1 MSNYW
6 DPVFLKHLQG
16 DSIHHVCEVGARY
29 GDESIMLSNIFT
41 KAQILSFECNPVTV
55 ERCRQSLALY
65 PSIKFFDHGLGASAE
80 VLPFYS
86 YTQNNDGAS
95 SLHKRIDFDATQ
107 KCTGQ
112 VVIKTLA
119 SVLTEEN
126 IHHLDLLCMDIQGH
140 ELSVLKGCGDFLSKI
155 DYVIMEE
162 PKPVINTAYLPNGV
176 HSKYTGVPTSAE
188 ISEYMR
194 SNNFIEIERVQE
206 NLIEDNVM
214 YKRV

>member
-6 DPVFLKHLQG
+6 DPSFLKHLEA
-16 DSIHHVCEVGARY
+16 DKIEHVCEVGARY
-29 GDESIMLSNIFT
+29 GDESIMLSNIFPRA
-41 KAQILSFECNPVTV
+41 KILSFECNPLTV
-55 ERCRQSLALY
+55 ERCRQNLALY
-65 PSIKFFDHGLGASAE
+65 PNITFFDHGLGASAE

-95 SLHKRIDFDATQ
+95 SLHKRIDFNATQ

-119 SVLTEEN
+119 TVLTEAN
-126 IHHLDLLCMDIQGH
+126 VARLDVLCMDIQGH
-140 ELSVLKGCGDFLSKI
+140 ELSVLKGCGEFLSKI

-188 ISEYMR
+188 IGEFMR
-194 SNNFIEIERVQE
+194 SNNFTEIERVQE

-214 YKRV
+214 YKRM

>member
-95 SLHKRIDFDATQ
+95 SLHKRIDFDAWRRALV
-107 KCTGQ
+107 TGGIMTPEEAIESAARAAAAAASSA
-112 VVIKTLA
+112 VVGEGA
-119 SVLTEEN
+119 
-126 IHHLDLLCMDIQGH
+126 
-140 ELSVLKGCGDFLSKI
+140 
-155 DYVIMEE
+155 
-162 PKPVINTAYLPNGV
+162 
-176 HSKYTGVPTSAE
+176 TSGSA
-188 ISEYMR
+188 
-194 SNNFIEIERVQE
+194 QP
-206 NLIEDNVM
+206 
-214 YKRV
+214 